1 MCGCLDP
8 QHVIK
13 RFCFHIAT
21 SSRTVEFGAFGV
33 ELCILLHG
41 GLSVRAYSSVD
52 VQSDSDAAKKT
63 NPAYLS
69 DHPLEDG
76 CLIVMVVQSLIS
88 LAWTGSAKQSFS
100 LSFMLFHVFF
110 FIFCFFDIFLELPR
124 GISVFVACPRNALQ
138 GLKLV
143 FQHSLLAFYILL
155 LAYHDKVKDS
165 GPLWNR
171 RFLPLT
177 TLKNLLAVCAHSV
190 IAAMNWDPSVPWK
203 PGSRT
208 EAPAEFH
215 FSMIKR
221 HFRGSPS
228 LKDLLLGTQHCHLD
242 QCRNQDLLKSKIK
255 KALSQKVEPLS
266 HTEAV
271 ELSEK
276 CFTRAVKMMSWIT
289 VNKDS
294 SLMLT
299 FLTCVMFDDV

>member
-1 MCGCLDP
+1 MEVYQFVRTRQWMCNLTAMPRKKQTLHTFPIIPSKTD
-8 QHVIK
+8 V
-13 RFCFHIAT
+13 
-21 SSRTVEFGAFGV
+21 SSSWSFRV
-33 ELCILLHG
+33 
-41 GLSVRAYSSVD
+41 
-52 VQSDSDAAKKT
+52 
-63 NPAYLS
+63 
-69 DHPLEDG
+69 
-76 CLIVMVVQSLIS
+76 S
-88 LAWTGSAKQSFS
+88 LAWHGLVLRNKVSHF
-100 LSFMLFHVFF
+100 LSCYFMYFFLF
-110 FIFCFFDIFLELPR
+110 FCFFDIFLELPR

-299 FLTCVMFDDV
+299 FLSCVMFDDV